1 MRYMTDRKRAV
12 GLGSAHSGAHHH
24 WQIIVTSV
32 ALALIVPFFVFTF
45 GRMYGA
51 PFEEMR
57 AYMARPWPAVITAL
71 TLIVGFY
78 HFAIG
83 ARSTVEDYLGGLTRK
98 LVLIALNFLCL
109 GAAAYGL
116 FALARLAL

>member
-1 MRYMTDRKRAV
+1 MHYITDRKRAA

-24 WQIIVTSV
+24 WLVIVSSV
-32 ALALIVPFFVFTF
+32 ALLVLIPLFVFTF

-57 AYMARPWPAVITAL
+57 LYMARPWPAVVAAL
-71 TLIVGFY
+71 TIVVGMY

-83 ARSTVEDYLGGLTRK
+83 ARSAIEDYLGGLTRK
-98 LVLIALNFLCL
+98 AVLIGVNLLCL
-109 GAAAYGL
+109 GISAYGL